1 MFSTLKG
8 ENMTCEKHLAL
19 DLVAALADRF
29 GPGSKV
35 AKEVP
40 SWIEYLTDVECPER
54 PRTRPGAAWWGK
66 VRGILEELRV
76 GHGAREDNVV
86 RVNAARIGQHFGLS
100 TLEARILEF
109 FASYHSFDMF
119 EHVVDRA
126 LQTQDVTLPFLI
138 TQFAGAEH
146 TAVRDA
152 LRPGAR
158 LRASGLLQNDG
169 RNWSRQAIPYTVSD
183 RLAGALMA
191 DFTDIEELVALL
203 FPPAPAPEAE
213 WGDFTGL
220 GGSAEIMRRLLQNSL
235 EQGRPGVNILLYGPP
250 GTGKTEFCKVLAHEL
265 GASLR
270 AVGEV
275 DDSGEEP
282 SRGERLAELGI
293 AGRMLASRRDTL
305 LLLDEMEDLFGGGAV
320 LPFFRPER
328 TSKVFA
334 NRLLE
339 TNPVPILWTTNSIA
353 TCDPAFLRRMTFS
366 AEMRPP
372 AGQIRKRIWQ
382 RLADRH
388 VPTKDATAIT
398 ALAETNDQ
406 PPALV
411 ADAMRVAQAC
421 GGGLDTF
428 EHVLGASAKLTNGG
442 VALPPRYHSEA
453 PWVPE
458 LANTNT
464 SLSLLEA
471 RLAAAKEPPRLSFCL
486 DGPAGTGKSAWA
498 RHLARQLGLPVIEKR
513 ASDLLSMWVGGTEK
527 AIARAFA
534 DARAEGA
541 LLILDEADSLLADR
555 RNAARQW
562 EVSQVNEML
571 TWMES
576 HPLPFVCTTNLAENL
591 DPATQRRFTFR
602 IRFDWLRPDQLPLA
616 WAAHFAAPVPAEI
629 AAMDRLAPGDF
640 ANVARRIRAL
650 GQDDAS
656 TVLVELRRESEA
668 KEGTARP
675 IGFGR

>member
-1 MFSTLKG
+1 MNT
-8 ENMTCEKHLAL
+8 EKHLAL
-19 DLVAALADRF
+19 ELVAALADRF

-40 SWIEYLTDVECPER
+40 GWIEYLTDIECPEQ
-54 PRTRPGAAWWGK
+54 PRTRPGAAWWGR
-66 VRGILEELRV
+66 VRSLLEDLR
-76 GHGAREDNVV
+76 GGDDPPEDNLV
-86 RVNAARIGQHFGLS
+86 RINAARLGQHFGLNDV
-100 TLEARILEF
+100 EARILEF

-138 TQFAGAEH
+138 AQFAGADH
-146 TAVRDA
+146 TAVRAA
-152 LRPGAR
+152 LRPDGR
-158 LRASGLLQNDG
+158 LRTAGLLQTDG
-169 RNWSRQAIPYTVSD
+169 RNWSRQTIPFTVSD

-191 DFTDIEELVALL
+191 DFGDIEELVALL
-203 FPPAPAPEAE
+203 FPPAPPPEAE
-213 WGDFTGL
+213 WSDFTGM
-220 GGSAEIMRRLLQNSL
+220 GDSADIMRKLLQKAL
-235 EQGRPGVNILLYGPP
+235 AEDTPGVNILLYGPP
-250 GTGKTEFCKVLAHEL
+250 GTGKTEFCKVLAREL

-270 AVGEV
+270 AVGEA

-293 AGRMLASRRDTL
+293 AGRMLGSRRDTV
-305 LLLDEMEDLFGGGAV
+305 LLLDEMEDLFGGRPV
-320 LPFFRPER
+320 LPFFRPDR

-339 TNPVPILWTTNSIA
+339 TNPVPTLWTTNSIE

-372 AGQIRKRIWQ
+372 AGHIRKRIWQ

-388 VPTKDATAIT
+388 VQTEDAAAIT
-398 ALAETNDQ
+398 ALAEVHDHA
-406 PPALV
+406 PALV
-411 ADAMRVAQAC
+411 ADAMRVARAC
-421 GGGLDTF
+421 GGGIDTF
-428 EHVLGASAKLTNGG
+428 AHVLGASAKLTNGG
-442 VALPPRYHSEA
+442 VAPPPRHHSDV
-453 PWVPE
+453 PWVPA
-458 LANTNT
+458 LANTDT
-464 SLSLLEA
+464 SLSLLES
-471 RLAAAKEPPRLSFCL
+471 RLCAAKEPPRLSFCL

-498 RHLARQLGLPVIEKR
+498 RHLARLLGLQVIEKR

-541 LLILDEADSLLADR
+541 LLIFDEADSLLSDR
-555 RNAARQW
+555 RNAVRQW

-616 WAAHFAAPVPAEI
+616 WAAHFAAPVAPD
-629 AAMDRLAPGDF
+629 AATLDRLTPGDF

-650 GQDDAS
+650 GQDDAA
-656 TVLVELRRESEA
+656 TILTELRRESEA
-668 KEGTARP
+668 KEGAARP

>member
-1 MFSTLKG
+1 
-8 ENMTCEKHLAL
+8 MTTEKYLAL
-19 DLVAALADRF
+19 ELVAALADRF

-40 SWIEYLTDVECPER
+40 GWIEYLTDVECPER
-54 PRTRPGAAWWGK
+54 PRNRPGAAWWGR
-66 VRGILEELRV
+66 VRGMLE
-76 GHGAREDNVV
+76 DV
-86 RVNAARIGQHFGLS
+86 RGGDDACEENLVRINAARLGQHFGL
-100 TLEARILEF
+100 TGVEARILEF

-138 TQFAGAEH
+138 AQFAGTDY
-146 TAVRDA
+146 TAVRAA
-152 LRPGAR
+152 LRPDGR
-158 LRASGLLQNDG
+158 LRTSGLLQNDG
-169 RNWSRQAIPYTVSD
+169 RRWSRQTIPYTVSD
-183 RLAGALMA
+183 RLAGALRTN
-191 DFTDIEELVALL
+191 FGDIEELVALL
-203 FPPAPAPEAE
+203 FPPAPPPEAE
-213 WGDFTGL
+213 WGDFTGM
-220 GGSAEIMRRLLQNSL
+220 GDNAEIMRKLLQKAL
-235 EQGRPGVNILLYGPP
+235 AEGTPGVNILLYGPP
-250 GTGKTEFCKVLAHEL
+250 GTGKTEFCKVLAREL

-270 AVGEV
+270 AVGEA

-293 AGRMLASRRDTL
+293 AGRMLASRRDTV
-305 LLLDEMEDLFGGGAV
+305 LLLDEMEDLFGGAV
-320 LPFFRPER
+320 SFPFSRPQH

-339 TNPVPILWTTNSIA
+339 TNPVPTLWTTNSVEA
-353 TCDPAFLRRMTFS
+353 CDPAFLRRMTFS

-372 AGQIRKRIWQ
+372 AGPIRKRIWQ

-388 VPTKDATAIT
+388 VQTEDAAAIT
-398 ALAETNDQ
+398 ALAEVHDHA
-406 PPALV
+406 PALV
-411 ADAMRVAQAC
+411 ADAMRVVRACC
-421 GGGLDTF
+421 GGIVTF
-428 EHVLGASAKLTNGG
+428 EQVLGASAKLTNGG
-442 VALPPRYHSEA
+442 VAPPPRHHSEA
-453 PWVPE
+453 SWVPA
-458 LANTNT
+458 LANTDTNLT
-464 SLSLLEA
+464 LLEA
-471 RLAAAKEPPRLSFCL
+471 RLDATPKPLRLSFCL

-541 LLILDEADSLLADR
+541 LLIFDEADSLLADR
-555 RNAARQW
+555 RNAAHQW

-576 HPLPFVCTTNLAENL
+576 HPLPFVCTTNLVENL

-602 IRFDWLRPDQLPLA
+602 IRFDWLRPDQLAVA
-616 WAAHFAAPVPAEI
+616 WRAHFKPPVPEELTAL
-629 AAMDRLAPGDF
+629 DRLAPGDF
-640 ANVARRIRAL
+640 ANVARRMRAL
-650 GQDDAS
+650 GQNDAPS
-656 TVLVELRRESEA
+656 ILVELRRESEA
-668 KEGTARP
+668 KEGKARP

>member
-1 MFSTLKG
+1 
-8 ENMTCEKHLAL
+8 MTEQIHLAL

-29 GPGSKV
+29 GPNSKV

-40 SWIEYLTDVECPER
+40 GWIEYLTDVECPER
-54 PRTRPGAAWWGK
+54 PRTRPGAAWWGR
-66 VRGILEELRV
+66 VRSMLEDLR
-76 GHGAREDNVV
+76 GRNDQREENLV
-86 RVNAARIGQHFGLS
+86 RINAAHLGQHFGLS
-100 TLEARILEF
+100 GVEARILEF

-138 TQFAGAEH
+138 AQFAG
-146 TAVRDA
+146 TDPTTVRDA
-152 LRPGAR
+152 LRPDAR
-158 LRASGLLQNDG
+158 LRATGLLQHDG
-169 RNWSRQAIPYTVSD
+169 RNWSRQTVPYAVSD
-183 RLAGALMA
+183 RLAAALMA
-191 DFTDIEELVALL
+191 DFGDIDELVALL
-203 FPPAPAPEAE
+203 FPPARPPEAE

-220 GGSAEIMRRLLQNSL
+220 GDSAEIMRKLLQSAL
-235 EQGRPGVNILLYGPP
+235 ELGTPGVNILLYGPP
-250 GTGKTEFCKVLAHEL
+250 GTGKTEFCKVLAREL

-270 AVGEV
+270 AVGEA

-282 SRGERLAELGI
+282 SRGERLADLGI
-293 AGRMLASRRDTL
+293 AGRMLASRRDTV
-305 LLLDEMEDLFGGGAV
+305 LLLDEMEDLFGGRPV

-339 TNPVPILWTTNSIA
+339 TNPVPTLWTTNSIQS
-353 TCDPAFLRRMTFS
+353 CDPAFLRRMIFS

-372 AGQIRKRIWQ
+372 AGHIRKRIWQ

-388 VPTKDATAIT
+388 VPKEDAAGIT
-398 ALAETNDQ
+398 SLAETHDQ

-411 ADAMRVAQAC
+411 ADAMRAARAC
-421 GGGLDTF
+421 GGGIDTF
-428 EHVLGASAKLTNGG
+428 ANVLGASAKLTNGG
-442 VALPPRYHSEA
+442 VSPSPRHHSEA
-453 PWVPE
+453 PWVPA
-458 LANTNT
+458 LANTDT
-464 SLSLLEA
+464 SLTLLEA
-471 RLAAAKEPPRLSFCL
+471 RLCPAVEPPRLSFCL

-527 AIARAFA
+527 AIAQAFA

-555 RNAARQW
+555 RNAVRQW

-576 HPLPFVCTTNLAENL
+576 HPLPLVCTTNLAENL

-616 WAAHFAAPVPAEI
+616 WAAHFAAPAPAEVS
-629 AAMDRLAPGDF
+629 ALDRLAPGDF

-650 GQDDAS
+650 GQDDTA
-656 TVLVELRRESEA
+656 TILTELRRESEA
-668 KEGTARP
+668 KEGAVRL

>member
-1 MFSTLKG
+1 M
-8 ENMTCEKHLAL
+8 MTTEKHLTL
-19 DLVAALADRF
+19 ELVAVLADRF

-54 PRTRPGAAWWGK
+54 PRTGPGAAWWGR
-66 VRGILEELRV
+66 VRGLLEDLR
-76 GHGAREDNVV
+76 GGDDPREENLL
-86 RVNAARIGQHFGLS
+86 RINAARLGRHFGLS
-100 TLEARILEF
+100 DVEARILEF
-109 FASYHSFDMF
+109 LASYHNFDLF
-119 EHVVDRA
+119 EHVVDQA
-126 LQTQDVTLPFLI
+126 IQTQDVTLPFLI
-138 TQFAGAEH
+138 AQFAGADH
-146 TAVRDA
+146 TEIRAA
-152 LRPGAR
+152 LRPDAR
-158 LRASGLLQNDG
+158 LRTSGLLQTDG
-169 RNWSRQAIPYTVSD
+169 RNWSRQTIPYTVSD

-191 DFTDIEELVALL
+191 EFGNIEELVALL
-203 FPPAPAPEAE
+203 FPPAPPPDAE
-213 WGDFTGL
+213 WGDFMGL
-220 GGSAEIMRRLLQNSL
+220 GDSADIMRRLLQRGL
-235 EQGRPGVNILLYGPP
+235 AEGTPGVNILLYGPP

-270 AVGEV
+270 AIGEA

-293 AGRMLASRRDTL
+293 AGRMLASRRDTV

-339 TNPVPILWTTNSIA
+339 ANPVPTLWTTNSIE

-372 AGQIRKRIWQ
+372 TGPIRRRIWQ

-388 VPTKDATAIT
+388 VAIDDAAAIT
-398 ALAETNDQ
+398 ALAESHDQ

-411 ADAMRVAQAC
+411 ADAMRVARAC
-421 GGGLDTF
+421 GGGIATF
-428 EHVLGASAKLTNGG
+428 ELVLGASAKLTNGG
-442 VALPPRYHSEA
+442 VALPPRHHSEA

-458 LANTNT
+458 LAHTDT
-464 SLSLLEA
+464 SLTLLEK
-471 RLAAAKEPPRLSFCL
+471 RMAATPKLLLLSFCL

-541 LLILDEADSLLADR
+541 LLIFDEADSLLADR

-602 IRFDWLRPDQLPLA
+602 IRFDWLRPEQLPLA
-616 WAAHFAAPVPAEI
+616 WAAHFAAPVAAEVT
-629 AAMDRLAPGDF
+629 ALDRLAPGDF
-640 ANVARRIRAL
+640 ANVARRTCAL
-650 GQDDAS
+650 GQDDTAS
-656 TVLVELRRESEA
+656 ILAELRRESSV
-668 KEGTARP
+668 KEGAARP

>member
-1 MFSTLKG
+1 
-8 ENMTCEKHLAL
+8 MTTEKYLAL
-19 DLVAALADRF
+19 ELVAALADRF

-40 SWIEYLTDVECPER
+40 GWIEYLTDVECPER
-54 PRTRPGAAWWGK
+54 PRTRPGDAWWGR
-66 VRGILEELRV
+66 VRGMLEDLRGGDDACEENLV
-76 GHGAREDNVV
+76 RINV
-86 RVNAARIGQHFGLS
+86 ARIGQHFGLS
-100 TLEARILEF
+100 ETEARILEF

-138 TQFAGAEH
+138 AQFADADH
-146 TAVRDA
+146 TVIRAA
-152 LRPGAR
+152 LRPDAR
-158 LRASGLLQNDG
+158 LRASGLLQGDG
-169 RNWSRQAIPYTVSD
+169 RNWVRQTIPYKVSD
-183 RLAGALMA
+183 RLAAALIA
-191 DFTDIEELVALL
+191 DIADIGELIGLL
-203 FPPAPAPEAE
+203 FPAAPPPEAE
-213 WGDFTGL
+213 WGDFTGM
-220 GGSAEIMRRLLQNSL
+220 GDNAEIMRKLLQKAL
-235 EQGRPGVNILLYGPP
+235 AEGTPGVNILLYGPP
-250 GTGKTEFCKVLAHEL
+250 GTGKTEFCKVLAREL

-270 AVGEV
+270 AVGEA

-293 AGRMLASRRDTL
+293 AGRMLASRRDTV
-305 LLLDEMEDLFGGGAV
+305 LLLDEMEDLFGGAV
-320 LPFFRPER
+320 SFPFSRPER

-339 TNPVPILWTTNSIA
+339 TNPVPTLWTTNSVEA
-353 TCDPAFLRRMTFS
+353 CDPAFLRRMTFS

-372 AGQIRKRIWQ
+372 AGPIRKRIWQ

-388 VPTKDATAIT
+388 VQTEDAAAIT
-398 ALAETNDQ
+398 ALAEVHDHA
-406 PPALV
+406 PALV
-411 ADAMRVAQAC
+411 ADAMRVLRAC
-421 GGGLDTF
+421 GGGIVTF
-428 EHVLGASAKLTNGG
+428 EQVLGASAKLTNGG
-442 VALPPRYHSEA
+442 VAPPPRHHAEV

-458 LANTNT
+458 LANTDT
-464 SLSLLEA
+464 SLTLLEG
-471 RLAAAKEPPRLSFCL
+471 RLCAATRPPRLSFCL

-498 RHLARQLGLPVIEKR
+498 RHLARQLGVPVIEKR

-527 AIARAFA
+527 AIASAFA
-534 DARAEGA
+534 EARAEGA
-541 LLILDEADSLLADR
+541 LLIFDEADSLLADR
-555 RNAARQW
+555 RNAAHQW

-576 HPLPFVCTTNLAENL
+576 HPLPFICTTNLAEKL

-616 WAAHFAAPVPAEI
+616 WRAHFAAPVPAEV
-629 AAMDRLAPGDF
+629 AALDRLAPGDF

-650 GQDDAS
+650 GHDNAPAILS
-656 TVLVELRRESEA
+656 ELRRESDA
-668 KEGTARP
+668 NEGAARP

>member
-1 MFSTLKG
+1 
-8 ENMTCEKHLAL
+8 MTTEKHLAL
-19 DLVAALADRF
+19 ELVAALADRF

-40 SWIEYLTDVECPER
+40 GWIEYLTDIECPER
-54 PRTRPGAAWWGK
+54 PRTRPGAAWWGR
-66 VRGILEELRV
+66 VRGLLEDLR
-76 GHGAREDNVV
+76 GGDDPREENLV
-86 RVNAARIGQHFGLS
+86 RINAARLGQHFGL
-100 TLEARILEF
+100 TDVEARILEF
-109 FASYHSFDMF
+109 FASYRSFDMF

-138 TQFAGAEH
+138 AQFAGADH
-146 TAVRDA
+146 TEIRAA
-152 LRPGAR
+152 LRPDAR
-158 LRASGLLQNDG
+158 LQASGLLQTDG
-169 RNWSRQAIPYTVSD
+169 RNWPRQTIPYTVSD

-191 DFTDIEELVALL
+191 DFGDIEELVALL
-203 FPPAPAPEAE
+203 FPPAPPPEAE

-220 GGSAEIMRRLLQNSL
+220 GDSAAIMRKLLQKAL
-235 EQGRPGVNILLYGPP
+235 AEGTPGVNILLYGPP
-250 GTGKTEFCKVLAHEL
+250 GTGKTEFCKVLAREL

-270 AVGEV
+270 AVGEA

-293 AGRMLASRRDTL
+293 AGRMLASRRDTV
-305 LLLDEMEDLFGGGAV
+305 LLLDEMEDLFGGRPV

-339 TNPVPILWTTNSIA
+339 TNPVPTLWTTNSIE

-372 AGQIRKRIWQ
+372 AGPIRKRIWQ

-388 VPTKDATAIT
+388 VLTEDAAAIT
-398 ALAETNDQ
+398 SLAESNDQ

-411 ADAMRVAQAC
+411 ADAMRVARAC
-421 GGGLDTF
+421 GGGIDTF
-428 EHVLGASAKLTNGG
+428 EQVLGASAKLTNGG
-442 VALPPRYHSEA
+442 VAPPPRHHSEA
-453 PWVPE
+453 PWVPA
-458 LANTNT
+458 LANTDT
-464 SLSLLEA
+464 SLTLLET
-471 RLAAAKEPPRLSFCL
+471 RLAATPKPPRLSFCL

-513 ASDLLSMWVGGTEK
+513 ASDLLSMWVGGTEQ

-541 LLILDEADSLLADR
+541 LLIFDEADSLLADR
-555 RNAARQW
+555 RNAVRQW

-576 HPLPFVCTTNLAENL
+576 HPLPFVCTTNLAEHL

-616 WAAHFAAPVPAEI
+616 WAAHFAAPVPAEV
-629 AAMDRLAPGDF
+629 AALDRLAPGDF

-650 GQDDAS
+650 GQDDTA
-656 TVLVELRRESEA
+656 TILAELRRESAA
-668 KEGTARP
+668 KEGAARP